1 MLMSTFRNKTL
12 ILIMAIIQLEG
23 KSQLSSVNTLI
34 TIVLNFIITLEYFH
48 FLIIKL
54 KDYISDF

>member
-1 MLMSTFRNKTL
+1 MV
-12 ILIMAIIQLEG
+12 IIKLEG

>member
-1 MLMSTFRNKTL
+1 MLMSIFRNKTL

-34 TIVLNFIITLEYFH
+34 TIVLNYIITLEYFH
-48 FLIIKL
+48 FLIIML

>member
-1 MLMSTFRNKTL
+1 MSTFRNKTL

>member
-12 ILIMAIIQLEG
+12 ILIMVIIKLEG

>member
-1 MLMSTFRNKTL
+1 MV
-12 ILIMAIIQLEG
+12 IIKLEG

-54 KDYISDF
+54 KDYIYDF